1 MADRPN
7 FKSKQ
12 APLLWRYAAQ
22 VGARR
27 DARTALTREVG
38 TESLNEWPGPI
49 IRYLIGKGTAGELEV
64 AAETDDAAKRTN
76 GKCPAAFFMGVEALR
91 RGEKQRAREQFQ
103 LAQARCPTTS
113 EFNWAASSEL
123 KRL

>member
-1 MADRPN
+1 M
-7 FKSKQ
+7 
-12 APLLWRYAAQ
+12 AQ